1 MRASSPSCSFL
12 PRCFPAPGGN
22 KPSSVP
28 MGKKKRASD
37 GDADTQLAN
46 CPASASSS
54 STSTSSPSSSSSS
67 STSHSPSVS
76 TSKEENGGYFDIY
89 GPEANAEATI
99 KSPRANSTLNLEDVQ
114 GLVTWILGEG
124 VMPSWIFIKNKPLI
138 SKVVLLYVPGLDA
151 SSYMSQ
157 SRLFTGLKNC
167 CGHPMPVLALSCV
180 LDGMQTI
187 DALLT
192 CKQKRKYREIS
203 SEVKKSEVATTTD
216 EIPTGENAKEPP
228 FPASY
233 YTLTQREMEENG
245 YCSTQPGFLS
255 TLSAPVGS
263 RFYDMLAVDCEM
275 CVTTKGLEL
284 TRVTI
289 VDKEGQVVLDKLVR
303 PSNSIIDYNT
313 RFSGITCEM
322 LSAVTTTL
330 EDVQEEFQKLVC
342 KDTILVGHSLEN
354 DLLALKISHNL
365 VIDTAILY
373 KHPRGAH
380 YKPAL
385 RILAKKFLARDIQKS
400 ASGHDSVED
409 ARAAMDLVLLKI
421 KYGPELG
428 SMAPVLRKKLVSV
441 LSENG
446 QTSSL
451 IDDSSVLRR
460 YAVGT
465 SHAISA
471 VSDEDALGK
480 AKKELNNRKINF
492 VWAQFSELNTYFA
505 KQAKDDKK
513 LGAQIAEMISLMTC
527 NDNSGQKSLVKSLLT
542 PELKEILTHLDA
554 RIQSLYEAL
563 PRNSLFILSTG
574 HGNIAI
580 VQRLRQMLRE
590 NNDQTADR
598 DKLTKVLAELQAQAE
613 VALCF
618 VSVKH

>member
-1 MRASSPSCSFL
+1 MQSRASAASSSFL
-12 PRCFPAPGGN
+12 PRCFPTVKGK
-22 KPSSVP
+22 KPSSVS

-37 GDADTQLAN
+37 RDADTQLIN
-46 CPASASSS
+46 CTASSSS
-54 STSTSSPSSSSSS
+54 STSTSSSSSSSS
-67 STSHSPSVS
+67 SSHSPSDS
-76 TSKEENGGYFDIY
+76 IGKEDNGRYFDVY
-89 GPEANAEATI
+89 GPEAKAEATI
-99 KSPRANSTLNLEDVQ
+99 KSPQANSTLNLEDVQ
-114 GLVTWILGEG
+114 GLVTWVLGEG

-151 SSYMSQ
+151 SLYMSQ
-157 SRLFTGLKNC
+157 SRLLNGLKNC
-167 CGHPMPVLALSCV
+167 CGHPMPVLALSCI

-192 CKQKRKYREIS
+192 CKQKRKYQEIC
-203 SEVKKSEVATTTD
+203 SEIQTSEASTKPD
-216 EIPTGENAKEPP
+216 DIPTGKKAKEPP

-233 YTLTQREMEENG
+233 YTLTEREMEENG
-245 YCSTQPGFLS
+245 YCSMQPGFVS
-255 TLSAPVGS
+255 TLSAPAGS

-289 VDKEGQVVLDKLVR
+289 VDKEGQVVLDKLVK
-303 PSNSIIDYNT
+303 PSNSIVDYNT

-330 EDVQEEFQKLVC
+330 EDVQEEFLKLVC

-354 DLLALKISHNL
+354 DLLALKISHKM

-380 YKPAL
+380 FKSAL
-385 RILAKKFLARDIQKS
+385 RVLARKFLSREIQKS

-428 SMAPVLRKKLVSV
+428 SHTPVLRKKLVSL

-451 IDDSSVLRR
+451 IDDSSVLKR
-460 YAVGT
+460 YAIGPC
-465 SHAISA
+465 HAISV

-480 AKKELNNRKINF
+480 AKKELNNERINF
-492 VWAQFSELNTYFA
+492 IWAQFSELNSYFT

-527 NDNSGQKSLVKSLLT
+527 NDNSGQKSLVKSFIT
-542 PELKEILTHLDA
+542 PELKEILTRLDT
-554 RIQSLYEAL
+554 RIQSLYNAL
-563 PRNSLFILSTG
+563 PTNSLFILSTG
-574 HGNIAI
+574 HGNITI
-580 VQRLRQMLRE
+580 VQRLRQMLRD
-590 NNDQTADR
+590 NNDQTVCR

-618 VSVKH
+618 ASVRH